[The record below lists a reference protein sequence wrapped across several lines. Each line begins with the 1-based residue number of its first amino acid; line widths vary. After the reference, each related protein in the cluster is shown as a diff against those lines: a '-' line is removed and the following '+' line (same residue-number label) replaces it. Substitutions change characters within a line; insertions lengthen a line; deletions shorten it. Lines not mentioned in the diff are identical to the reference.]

1 MDPVLL
7 EQLRN
12 AVEADDW
19 VLAADVCLELIVSA
33 QDELYRLRAE
43 DLAKAVR
50 LQDAPTVEAI
60 IEELTTCKRH

>member
-12 AVEADDW
+12 AVEAGDW
-19 VLAADVCLELIVSA
+19 VLASDVCLELIVAA

-43 DLAKAVR
+43 DLARAVR
-50 LQDAPTVEAI
+50 LQDAPAVEAI
-60 IEELTTCKRH
+60 IEELEA